1 MLEVILILL
10 VLLVWLGWVQ
20 PWIPRCVISKQNIL
34 TRESQKASNLH
45 CRVELTGAD
54 DQNNESVA
62 FEVEIRGLIAASS
75 QGCEVDVQVLI
86 ADVQDER
93 GEPRPILS
101 TVKQFQ
107 MEDSPAFCFHSRIGN
122 LPSRETILS
131 DWTPIAQ
138 IRADLLRFPRKG
150 KRKLKFIT
158 SIICSADSQELACA
172 VATID
177 YQNDQVGY
185 IDAKENQQ
193 RSEMLIVRLAGA
205 LCRSAGEVDESAVK
219 VVTDWIGTR
228 IGASASKDGEAEKR
242 SELEQSLEDALGT
255 FEAHKRRPDIDAIC
269 REMAEAATIIER
281 YDAMELCL
289 RVAKAA
295 GSISQKQIV
304 VLSRLANLLILDPDK
319 FQAMVQKILPLDIYE
334 NKDVEF
340 ILGVTADMTADDAR
354 HRLNSE
360 YRKWNARVTH
370 PAPAT
375 RAQASQM
382 LTLIAEVRAGYT
394 EQTCIA

>member
-20 PWIPRCVISKQNIL
+20 PWIPRCVISKKNIS
-34 TRESQKASNLH
+34 TRQSQKASDLH
-45 CRVELTGAD
+45 CRVEMKGTD
-54 DQNNESVA
+54 DQGGKTAA
-62 FEVEIRGLIAASS
+62 FEVKIRGLISASS
-75 QGCEVDVQVLI
+75 QKCVDVQVLI

-101 TVKQFQ
+101 TVKQLQ
-107 MEDSPAFCFHSRIGN
+107 MEDSPAFCFHSRVGN

-193 RSEMLIVRLAGA
+193 RSEMLTVRLAGA
-205 LCRSAGEVDESAVK
+205 LCRSAGKVDDSAVK
-219 VVTDWIGTR
+219 VVTDWIGTG

-255 FEAHKRRPDIDAIC
+255 FEAHNQPNFDAVC

-281 YDAMELCL
+281 YEAMELCL

-295 GSISQKQIV
+295 GSIKQKQIV
-304 VLSRLANLLILDPDK
+304 VLSRLANLLRLDPDK

-340 ILGVTADMTADDAR
+340 ILGITADMTADDAR
-354 HRLNSE
+354 RRLNSE

-370 PAPAT
+370 PDPAT
-375 RAQASQM
+375 RAQAGQM
-382 LTLIAEVRAGYT
+382 LALIAEVRAGYA
-394 EQTCIA
+394 QASCVG

>member
-1 MLEVILILL
+1 MK
-10 VLLVWLGWVQ
+10 G
-20 PWIPRCVISKQNIL
+20 
-34 TRESQKASNLH
+34 T
-45 CRVELTGAD
+45 D
-54 DQNNESVA
+54 DQGGKTAA
-62 FEVEIRGLIAASS
+62 FEVKIRGLISASS
-75 QGCEVDVQVLI
+75 QKCVDVQVLI

-193 RSEMLIVRLAGA
+193 RSEMLTVRLAGA
-205 LCRSAGEVDESAVK
+205 LCRSAGKVDDSAVK
-219 VVTDWIGTR
+219 VVTDWIGTG

-242 SELEQSLEDALGT
+242 SELEQSLQDALGT
-255 FEAHKRRPDIDAIC
+255 FEAHNQPNFDAVC

-281 YDAMELCL
+281 YEAMELCL

-295 GSISQKQIV
+295 GSINQKQIV
-304 VLSRLANLLILDPDK
+304 VLSRLANLLRLDPDK
-319 FQAMVQKILPLDIYE
+319 FQAMVQKILPLDIYQT
-334 NKDVEF
+334 KDARF
-340 ILGVTADMTADDAR
+340 ILGITADMTADDAR

-370 PAPAT
+370 PDPAT
-375 RAQASQM
+375 RAQAGQM
-382 LTLIAEVRAGYT
+382 LTLIAEVRAGYA
-394 EQTCIA
+394 QASCVG

>member
-20 PWIPRCVISKQNIL
+20 PWIPRCVISRQKRP
-34 TRESQKASNLH
+34 TRQSQKASDLH
-45 CRVELTGAD
+45 CRVQLTGAD
-54 DQNNESVA
+54 DQNNESTA
-62 FEVEIRGLIAASS
+62 FEVKIRGLISASS
-75 QGCEVDVQVLI
+75 QKCVDVQVLI

-107 MEDSPAFCFHSRIGN
+107 MEDSPAFCFRSHIGN
-122 LPSRETILS
+122 LPGHETILS

-177 YQNDQVGY
+177 YQNNQVGY

-205 LCRSAGEVDESAVK
+205 LCRSAGKVDESAVK
-219 VVTDWIGTR
+219 VVTDWIGTG
-228 IGASASKDGEAEKR
+228 IGASASKDGEAEKC

-269 REMAEAATIIER
+269 QEMAEAATIIER
-281 YDAMELCL
+281 YEAMQLCL

-304 VLSRLANLLILDPDK
+304 VLSRLANLLVVDPDK

-334 NKDVEF
+334 TKDVEF
-340 ILGVTADMTADDAR
+340 ILGITADMTADDAR
-354 HRLNSE
+354 RRLNSE

-382 LTLIAEVRAGYT
+382 LTLIAEVRAEYT